1 MPASDAADV
10 ARRRF
15 HRLQQH
21 LAVCLMSGGHD
32 DHIVARRDVDLFLD
46 VVVVAEDHL
55 LGCRVVFL
63 SCEVLAI
70 VEHRHAE
77 ADICQHRHQCPSH
90 MSAAEDVD
98 SSRAA
103 DRLDIIRRLALL
115 IDRAAGK
122 PGAQHLLVQLR
133 EAKPLGFVEGSHGG
147 DFSLL
152 HAADKPGVLP
162 ALQKLQN
169 RADQRRVLRAAM
181 IEETEIHH
189 HSAAADHADII
200 DLIGCQA
207 ERLTIRRPRPEKLQR
222 LLLRNAL
229 DRAAADGPE
238 RGAVREHRH
247 LRTRASGRR
256 AGRGKNAAKHD
267 VFSAFERVQYLFKEF
282 FHKISSGISFVSM
295 VKRPSA
301 FFCGR

>member
-1 MPASDAADV
+1 
-10 ARRRF
+10 
-15 HRLQQH
+15 
-21 LAVCLMSGGHD
+21 
-32 DHIVARRDVDLFLD
+32 
-46 VVVVAEDHL
+46 
-55 LGCRVVFL
+55 
-63 SCEVLAI
+63 
-70 VEHRHAE
+70 
-77 ADICQHRHQCPSH
+77 
-90 MSAAEDVD
+90 
-98 SSRAA
+98 
-103 DRLDIIRRLALL
+103 
-115 IDRAAGK
+115 
-122 PGAQHLLVQLR
+122 
-133 EAKPLGFVEGSHGG
+133 
-147 DFSLL
+147 
-152 HAADKPGVLP
+152 
-162 ALQKLQN
+162 
-169 RADQRRVLRAAM
+169 M

-189 HSAAADHADII
+189 HGAAADHADVI
-200 DLIGCQA
+200 DLIGRQT

-247 LRTRASGRR
+247 LRARASGRR